1 MSLNIKNEETV
12 RLVRE
17 LAEELDVSM
26 TAAIAD
32 AVRARLEQVRKAQ
45 EDDDFDRGIER
56 GLAIAAEM
64 RELMGEEY
72 LSQDFD
78 AILYD
83 EMGLPK

>member
-17 LAEELDVSM
+17 LADELDVTM
-26 TAAIAD
+26 TAAITE
-32 AVRARLEQVRKAQ
+32 AVRARLEQMHA
-45 EDDDFDRGIER
+45 ER
-56 GLAIAAEM
+56 AIDGVDWQKVLALAAEM
-64 RELMGEEY
+64 RERMGEEY

-78 AILYD
+78 ELLYD

>member
-17 LAEELDVSM
+17 LADELHLSM
-26 TAAIAD
+26 TAAITE
-32 AVRARLEQVRKAQ
+32 AVRFRLEQLRAGSPG
-45 EDDDFDRGIER
+45 DDFDVEEV
-56 GLAIAAEM
+56 LALAREM
-64 RELMGEEY
+64 RERMGEEY

-78 AILYD
+78 ALLYD

>member
-1 MSLNIKNEETV
+1 MSLNTKNAETV

-17 LAEELDVSM
+17 LADELDVSM

-32 AVRARLEQVRKAQ
+32 AVSARLEQLLKTQVDA
-45 EDDDFDRGIER
+45 DFDRDIER

-64 RELMGEEY
+64 RELIGEEY

>member
-17 LAEELDVSM
+17 LADELDVSM
-26 TAAIAD
+26 TAAITE
-32 AVRARLEQVRKAQ
+32 AVRFRLEQIRA
-45 EDDDFDRGIER
+45 EPPEGDFDEEEVFA
-56 GLAIAAEM
+56 LAREM
-64 RELMGEEY
+64 RERLGEEY

-78 AILYD
+78 ALLYD

>member
-45 EDDDFDRGIER
+45 EDDDFDRDIER

>member
-17 LAEELDVSM
+17 LAGELDLSM
-26 TAAIAD
+26 TQAITE
-32 AVRARLEQVRKAQ
+32 AVRVRLDQVRTQKV
-45 EDDDFDRGIER
+45 DDDFDRGIER
-56 GLAIAAEM
+56 GLAILAEM
-64 RELMGEEY
+64 RERMGEEY

-78 AILYD
+78 ALLYD

>member
-17 LAEELDVSM
+17 LADELDVSL
-26 TAAIAD
+26 TAAITN
-32 AVRARLEQVRKAQ
+32 AVRARLEQVRAESTAGGVDWDKV
-45 EDDDFDRGIER
+45 
-56 GLAIAAEM
+56 LAIAAEM
-64 RELMGEEY
+64 REMLGEEY

-78 AILYD
+78 ALLYD

>member
-17 LAEELDVSM
+17 LADELHMSM
-26 TAAIAD
+26 TAAITE
-32 AVRARLEQVRKAQ
+32 AVQARLREARIEHTNNGV
-45 EDDDFDRGIER
+45 DWDRAM
-56 GLAIAAEM
+56 AIAAEM
-64 RELMGEEY
+64 RGLMGEDY

-78 AILYD
+78 ALLYD

>member
-17 LAEELDVSM
+17 LAGELDVSM
-26 TAAIAD
+26 TAAITE
-32 AVRARLEQVRKAQ
+32 AVRARLEQLRKTQ
-45 EDDDFDRGIER
+45 EDDDFDRDIER

>member
-17 LAEELDVSM
+17 LAGELNVSM

-32 AVRARLEQVRKAQ
+32 AVRARLEQLGKAQ
-45 EDDDFDRGIER
+45 EEDTFDRDIER

-78 AILYD
+78 ALLYD

>member
-17 LAEELDVSM
+17 LADELDISM

-32 AVRARLEQVRKAQ
+32 AVRARLEQVRKTQ
-45 EDDDFDRGIER
+45 EDDDFDRDIER

-83 EMGLPK
+83 DMGLPK